1 MWKVNVKNYEIY
13 EKIQFVK
20 ELSGVARVDG
30 GEETTTEDRRGEE
43 DMVGK
48 VEETT
53 DGVVEEEKTVVVMVK
68 QLNVAILHVGSF
80 VVIDCNGG
88 GWKMGGEWGREGGK

>member
-1 MWKVNVKNYEIY
+1 MNVKNYEVY

-30 GEETTTEDRRGEE
+30 GEETTTKDRRGEE

-53 DGVVEEEKTVVVMVK
+53 GGAGGGEE
-68 QLNVAILHVGSF
+68 
-80 VVIDCNGG
+80 NGG
-88 GWKMGGEWGREGGK
+88 GDGEATECGDTTCEIFCSN